1 MNHRHLLP
9 DEIDLLLDGEV
20 GFGVAPL
27 RAHVEQCP
35 ECRARLEESRVF
47 VESLERLP
55 ELAPS
60 PMFADKVMGEVNVF
74 VPWHVAARDAVVQ
87 HIPRS
92 GPMRV
97 VAGAMATTVAL
108 VLSLI
113 SVGLVAR
120 FDMIVFFVSGVAFD
134 RARELA
140 LAAAG
145 GTLTSLFGE
154 AAAAAILASGST
166 GLALAMLALLITA
179 TLAVLGMRSLMIARS
194 RSR

>member
-1 MNHRHLLP
+1 MNHRHLFP

-20 GFGVAPL
+20 GFGVAQL
-27 RAHVEQCP
+27 KAHVEQCP
-35 ECRARLEESRVF
+35 ECRGRLDESRVF

-60 PMFADKVMGEVNVF
+60 PLFADRVMADVNVF

-87 HIPRS
+87 RVPRS
-92 GPMRV
+92 QPMRV
-97 VAGAMATTVAL
+97 LAGAMATCAAL
-108 VLSLI
+108 VLAVI
-113 SVGLVAR
+113 SVAVVAR
-120 FDMIVFFVSGVAFD
+120 FDLFVFFVSGVAFD
-134 RARELA
+134 RAREIA
-140 LAAAG
+140 LTAAG

-154 AAAAAILASGST
+154 AAAAAILASGSS
-166 GLALAMLALLITA
+166 GLALALLALLITA

>member
-1 MNHRHLLP
+1 VNHRHLLP

-20 GFGVAPL
+20 GFGVTPL
-27 RAHVEQCP
+27 KAHVEQCP
-35 ECRARLEESRVF
+35 DCRARLDESRVF

-60 PMFADKVMGEVNVF
+60 PLFTDRVMGEVNVF
-74 VPWHVAARDAVVQ
+74 VPWHVAARDAIVER
-87 HIPRS
+87 IPRS
-92 GPMRV
+92 RPMRV
-97 VAGAMATTVAL
+97 LAGAMATTVAL
-108 VLSLI
+108 VLSVVSLGLI
-113 SVGLVAR
+113 AR
-120 FDMIVFFVSGVAFD
+120 FDMFMFFVSGVAFD

-166 GLALAMLALLITA
+166 GLALALLALLITA